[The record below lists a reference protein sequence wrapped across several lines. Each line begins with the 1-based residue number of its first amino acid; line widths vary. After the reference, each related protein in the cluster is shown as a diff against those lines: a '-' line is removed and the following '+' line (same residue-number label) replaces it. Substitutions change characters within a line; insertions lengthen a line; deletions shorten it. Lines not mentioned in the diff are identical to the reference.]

1 MDDCGKIFLVETGM
15 LCQTRRLVAP
25 IHVFRADGFCPPT
38 MDLTSELDHSVSTPV
53 EQFRH
58 YRLGRHLGA
67 GGFGE
72 VREAWDDTL
81 QRRVAIKRLKAA
93 GLPGHPGSLL
103 QEARLAASLEHPAF
117 VKIYSIEADGAGHA
131 IVMELVSGLT
141 LRELI
146 ASGPIATAQVFDL
159 VAQAAA
165 AMQAAHGRG
174 LVHGDLKPSNLMVD
188 EAGKLRILDLG
199 LAFHDDA
206 QATTSV
212 MQLDQQGTI
221 AYMAPELLLGK
232 PSSRLSD
239 VYALG
244 VLFYEMICGARPF
257 ANLSGLALAAAHM
270 QSNSAS
276 WVFPASTPAPLIE
289 LIRSMTA
296 RQPEQ
301 RLGGM
306 EAVGAALAACRDDT
320 PFPHPAAQTA
330 TESATESAPEP
341 APAPPRANR
350 HTAMLGRLRSRKAW
364 LGGALVLALGAG
376 TVVAV
381 DRARTSVPVFSRAA
395 TITRALHAL
404 ESFDQ
409 TERLEAARVDFA
421 ALLANDPDN
430 AAAVAG
436 MSLVDSFRYAGDT
449 QDETWLRRADA
460 AAQQALRLEPALALS
475 HVARAWVLTNQGQR
489 EQALAAVE
497 KALSL
502 EPDNYFAS
510 LGKMLF
516 LTQLRR
522 YDDAN
527 AWGVAMLRRH
537 PRQRA
542 FADALGIVHF
552 MQGRYK
558 EAEQAFRLSIALEP
572 DSSVSYA
579 NLNQALMRQGRSDEA
594 LQVVQQGLRIR
605 PSANLYTNLGNALF
619 QRADYVGAASAFER
633 AVTPPAG
640 SPNRY
645 LGWANLGD
653 TLLWIPGREAQARS
667 AYAKARE
674 LLAPELARA
683 PGDVTLL
690 SRMGLYAARSG
701 DGAGAMD
708 MTAKALAMAPKSPDV
723 HFRAGLAYELLHHR
737 ELALAALAQAKRL
750 GYPAGAIDA
759 EPDFVALRRDARYQ
773 PR

>member
-1 MDDCGKIFLVETGM
+1 
-15 LCQTRRLVAP
+15 
-25 IHVFRADGFCPPT
+25 
-38 MDLTSELDHSVSTPV
+38 MDLTSELDNSIAIPV

-131 IVMELVSGLT
+131 IVMELVSGRT

-146 ASGPIATAQVFDL
+146 GGGPIATAQVFDL

-188 EAGKLRILDLG
+188 DAGTLRILDLG
-199 LAFHDDA
+199 LASHDDA
-206 QATTSV
+206 QATTSL

-244 VLFYEMICGARPF
+244 VLFYEMVCGERPF
-257 ANLSGLALAAAHM
+257 AGLSGLALAAAHM
-270 QSNSAS
+270 QSSSAN
-276 WVFPASTPAPLIE
+276 WIFPASTPAPLIE

-306 EAVGAALAACRDDT
+306 EAVGAALAACRDGL
-320 PFPHPAAQTA
+320 PLPHPAAQPAPETA
-330 TESATESAPEP
+330 PEHTPERTPEP
-341 APAPPRANR
+341 ASLRPGR
-350 HTAMLGRLRSRKAW
+350 HTAILRRLRSRQAW
-364 LGGALVLALGAG
+364 LGGALVLALGVGGAI
-376 TVVAV
+376 AL
-381 DRARTSVPVFSRAA
+381 DHARTDAPVFSRAA
-395 TITRALHAL
+395 TVTRALHAL

-409 TERLEAARVDFA
+409 SERLEAARADFA

-502 EPDNYFAS
+502 EPDNYFAA
-510 LGKMLF
+510 LGKVIF

-522 YDDAN
+522 YQEAGS
-527 AWGVAMLRRH
+527 WGEAMLRRH

-542 FADALGIVHF
+542 FADALGTVHF
-552 MQGRYK
+552 LQGRYK
-558 EAEQAFRLSIALEP
+558 DAEQAFRLSIALQP
-572 DSSVSYA
+572 DSSVAYA
-579 NLNQALMRQGRSDEA
+579 NLNEALMRQRRGDEA

-605 PSANLYTNLGNALF
+605 PSGALYTNLGNALF
-619 QRADYVGAASAFER
+619 QRGDYVGAASAFER

-653 TLLWIPGREAQARS
+653 TLLWIPGREAQARA
-667 AYAKARE
+667 AYARARE
-674 LLAPELARA
+674 LLAPQLARA

-701 DGAGAMD
+701 DGAAAMD
-708 MTAKALAMAPKSPDV
+708 MTARALAMAPNSPDV

-773 PR
+773 SR

>member
-1 MDDCGKIFLVETGM
+1 
-15 LCQTRRLVAP
+15 
-25 IHVFRADGFCPPT
+25 
-38 MDLTSELDHSVSTPV
+38 MDLTTELDNSVSIPA

-67 GGFGE
+67 GGFGV

-81 QRRVAIKRLKAA
+81 QRRVAIKRLNAA
-93 GLPGHPGSLL
+93 SLPGHPGSLL

-146 ASGPIATAQVFDL
+146 ARGPIATERVFDL

-188 EAGKLRILDLG
+188 DAGKLRILDLG

-221 AYMAPELLLGK
+221 AYMAPECLLGK
-232 PSSRLSD
+232 PTSRLSD

-270 QSNSAS
+270 QSSS
-276 WVFPASTPAPLIE
+276 STWVFPASTPAPLIE

-301 RLGGM
+301 RMTGM
-306 EAVGAALAACRDDT
+306 DAVGVALAACRDGL
-320 PFPHPAAQTA
+320 PVPHLAAAPAL
-330 TESATESAPEP
+330 ESAPESTS
-341 APAPPRANR
+341 PRMPR
-350 HTAMLGRLRSRKAW
+350 HTAMLRRLRLRPRQAW
-364 LGGALVLALGAG
+364 LGGALVLALGLG
-376 TVVAV
+376 GGLAV
-381 DRARTSVPVFSRAA
+381 DHARTSAPVFSRAA
-395 TITRALHAL
+395 TVARALHAL

-409 TERLEAARVDFA
+409 TERLEAARADFA
-421 ALLANDPDN
+421 ALLANDPNN

-460 AAQQALRLEPALALS
+460 AAQQALRLEPTLALS
-475 HVARAWVLTNQGQR
+475 HVARAWVLYNQGQR

-497 KALSL
+497 KALRL
-502 EPDNYFAS
+502 EPDNYFAA
-510 LGKMLF
+510 LGKILF

-522 YDDAN
+522 YEEAGS
-527 AWGVAMLRRH
+527 WGGAMLRRH
-537 PRQRA
+537 PGQRV
-542 FADALGIVHF
+542 FADALGTVHF
-552 MQGRYK
+552 LQGRYK
-558 EAEQAFRLSIALEP
+558 EAEQAFRLSIQLEP
-572 DSSVSYA
+572 DSSVAYA
-579 NLNQALMRQGRSDEA
+579 NLNAVLLRQGRGDEA
-594 LQVVQQGLRIR
+594 LQVVQAGLRVR
-605 PSANLYTNLGNALF
+605 PSGRPPHSGALYTNLGNALF
-619 QRADYVGAASAFER
+619 LRGDYVGAASAFER

-640 SPNRY
+640 SPNKY

-653 TLLWIPGREAQARS
+653 TLLWIPGREVQARN

-674 LLAPELARA
+674 LLAPQLARA
-683 PGDVTLL
+683 PGDATLL

-701 DGAGAMD
+701 DGASAME
-708 MTAKALAMAPKSPDV
+708 MTTKALAIVPNNADV
-723 HFRAGLAYELLHHR
+723 HFRAGLTYELLHHR
-737 ELALAALAQAKRL
+737 ELALDALAQAKRL
-750 GYPAGAIDA
+750 GYPVSAIDA

>member
-1 MDDCGKIFLVETGM
+1 
-15 LCQTRRLVAP
+15 
-25 IHVFRADGFCPPT
+25 
-38 MDLTSELDHSVSTPV
+38 MDLTSELDDSVATPV

-58 YRLGRHLGA
+58 YRLGRQLGA

-81 QRRVAIKRLKAA
+81 QRRVAIKRLKTA

-131 IVMELVSGLT
+131 IVMELISGLT

-146 ASGPIATAQVFDL
+146 ARGPIATARVFDL

-165 AMQAAHGRG
+165 AMQAAHDRG

-188 EAGKLRILDLG
+188 DAGKLRILDLG

-221 AYMAPELLLGK
+221 AYMAPECLLGK

-244 VLFYEMICGARPF
+244 VLFYEMICGERPF
-257 ANLSGLALAAAHM
+257 ASLSGLALAAAHM
-270 QSNSAS
+270 QSSSAT

-306 EAVGAALAACRDDT
+306 EEVGAGLASCVAACRDGT
-320 PFPHPAAQTA
+320 PAAA
-330 TESATESAPEP
+330 VHRPVEEP
-341 APAPPRANR
+341 AAAPAPLSASR
-350 HTAMLGRLRSRKAW
+350 HAPMLHRLRSRKAW
-364 LGGALVLALGAG
+364 LGGALVLALGLG
-376 TVVAV
+376 GVLAV
-381 DRARTSVPVFSRAA
+381 DHARISVPAFSRSA
-395 TITRALHAL
+395 TIARALHAL

-409 TERLEAARVDFA
+409 TERVEAARADFA
-421 ALLANDPDN
+421 ALLQNDPNN

-460 AAQQALRLEPALALS
+460 AAQQALRLDPTLALS
-475 HVARAWVLTNQGQR
+475 QVAQAWVLANHGQR

-502 EPDNYFAS
+502 EPDNFFAA
-510 LGKMLF
+510 LGKINF
-516 LTQLRR
+516 LTKLRR
-522 YDDAN
+522 YEEARS
-527 AWGVAMLRRH
+527 WGEAMLRRH
-537 PRQRA
+537 PGQRA
-542 FADALGIVHF
+542 FADELGTLHYQ
-552 MQGRYK
+552 QGNYK
-558 EAEQAFRLSIALEP
+558 AAEQDFRRSIQLQP
-572 DSSVSYA
+572 DSSIAYG
-579 NLNQALMRQGRSDEA
+579 NLNQALLLQGRSDEA

-605 PSANLYTNLGNALF
+605 PNAMLYTNLGNALF
-619 QRADYVGAASAFER
+619 QRGDYVGAASAFER

-640 SPNRY
+640 NPNRY

-653 TLLWIPGREAQARS
+653 TLLWIPGREADARD

-674 LLAPELARA
+674 LLAPRLARA
-683 PGDVTLL
+683 PGDVTLV

-701 DGAGAMD
+701 DGAGAMSLA
-708 MTAKALAMAPKSPDV
+708 AKALAMAPNSPDV
-723 HFRAGLAYELLHHR
+723 HFRAALAYELLHHR

-750 GYPAGAIDA
+750 GYPVSTIEA
-759 EPDFVALRRDARYQ
+759 EPDFVGLRRDARYQ
-773 PR
+773 PH

>member
-1 MDDCGKIFLVETGM
+1 
-15 LCQTRRLVAP
+15 
-25 IHVFRADGFCPPT
+25 
-38 MDLTSELDHSVSTPV
+38 MDLTSELDDNVSTPV

-93 GLPGHPGSLL
+93 GLPQHPGSLL

-146 ASGPIATAQVFDL
+146 ASGPIATERVFDL

-165 AMQAAHGRG
+165 AMQAAHERG

-188 EAGKLRILDLG
+188 DAGKLRILDLG

-206 QATTSV
+206 QATTSI

-221 AYMAPELLLGK
+221 AYMAPECLLGK

-244 VLFYEMICGARPF
+244 VLFYEMICGERPF
-257 ANLSGLALAAAHM
+257 ASLSGLALAAAHM
-270 QSNSAS
+270 QSSSAT

-306 EAVGAALAACRDDT
+306 EAVGAGLAACRDGT
-320 PFPHPAAQTA
+320 PAAA
-330 TESATESAPEP
+330 APQPVEKPVP
-341 APAPPRANR
+341 APAPLRA
-350 HTAMLGRLRSRKAW
+350 LGRTSTLRRLRSRKAL
-364 LGGALVLALGAG
+364 LGGALVLALGVG
-376 TVVAV
+376 GGVAL
-381 DRARTSVPVFSRAA
+381 DYARTGTPAFSRAA

-409 TERLEAARVDFA
+409 TEKLEAARADFA
-421 ALLANDPDN
+421 ALLANDSNN

-449 QDETWLRRADA
+449 QDETWLKRADA
-460 AAQQALRLEPALALS
+460 AAQQAMQLEPTLALS
-475 HVARAWVLTNQGQR
+475 HVAQAWVLFNHGKG
-489 EQALAAVE
+489 EQALTAAE
-497 KALSL
+497 AALGM
-502 EPDNYFAS
+502 EPDNYFAALS
-510 LGKMLF
+510 KIDCLIK
-516 LTQLRR
+516 LRR
-522 YDDAN
+522 YDEARV
-527 AWGVAMLRRH
+527 WGEAMLRRH
-537 PRQRA
+537 PGQHV
-542 FADALGIVHF
+542 FADALGIVHHR
-552 MQGRYK
+552 QGHYK
-558 EAEQAFRLSIALEP
+558 EAEQAFRLSIRLQP
-572 DSSVSYA
+572 DSSNAYA
-579 NLNQALMRQGRSDEA
+579 NLNDALLRQGRSDEA
-594 LQVVQQGLRIR
+594 LQVVQQGLQVR
-605 PSANLYTNLGNALF
+605 PNAILYSNLGNALF
-619 QRADYVGAASAFER
+619 QRGDYVGAASAFER

-640 SPNRY
+640 SPNKY

-653 TLLWIPGREAQARS
+653 TLLWIPGREAEARS
-667 AYAKARE
+667 AYAKAKA
-674 LLAPELARA
+674 LLAPLLARN
-683 PGDVTLL
+683 PDDVTMV

-701 DGAGAMD
+701 DGAGAMA
-708 MTAKALAMAPKSPDV
+708 MAAKALAMAPKSPDV
-723 HFRAGLAYELLHHR
+723 HFRAALAYELLHHR
-737 ELALAALAQAKRL
+737 ELALDALAQAQRL
-750 GYPAGAIDA
+750 GYPVSAIEA

-773 PR
+773 PH

>member
-1 MDDCGKIFLVETGM
+1 
-15 LCQTRRLVAP
+15 
-25 IHVFRADGFCPPT
+25 
-38 MDLTSELDHSVSTPV
+38 MDLTSELDNSIATPA

-93 GLPGHPGSLL
+93 SLPGHPGSLL

-146 ASGPIATAQVFDL
+146 ARGPVPTAQVFDL
-159 VAQAAA
+159 VDQAAA
-165 AMQAAHGRG
+165 AMQAAHARG

-188 EAGKLRILDLG
+188 DGGTLRILDLG

-212 MQLDQQGTI
+212 MQLDQKGTI
-221 AYMAPELLLGK
+221 AYMAPECLLGK
-232 PSSRLSD
+232 PCSRLSD

-244 VLFYEMICGARPF
+244 VLFYEMVCGARPF

-270 QSNSAS
+270 QSSSAS

-301 RLGGM
+301 RMPGM
-306 EAVGAALAACRDDT
+306 EAVGAALAACRDGL
-320 PFPHPAAQTA
+320 PVPQPAVQPGP
-330 TESATESAPEP
+330 ESAPEAVP
-341 APAPPRANR
+341 ASAPPRIAR
-350 HTAMLGRLRSRKAW
+350 HTALLRRLRLRPRQAL
-364 LGGALVLALGAG
+364 LGGALALALGLGGVLAL
-376 TVVAV
+376 
-381 DRARTSVPVFSRAA
+381 DHARTSAPVFSRAA
-395 TITRALHAL
+395 TVARALHAL

-409 TERLEAARVDFA
+409 AERLEAARADFA
-421 ALLANDPDN
+421 ALLANDPNN

-449 QDETWLRRADA
+449 QDDTWLRRADA

-475 HVARAWVLTNQGQR
+475 HVAQAWVLTNQGRR

-497 KALSL
+497 QALRL
-502 EPDNYFAS
+502 EPDNYFAA
-510 LGKMLF
+510 LGKVIF

-522 YDDAN
+522 YDEARS
-527 AWGVAMLRRH
+527 WGQTMLRLPRQ

-542 FADALGIVHF
+542 FADALGTVDYL
-552 MQGRYK
+552 QGRYK
-558 EAEQAFRLSIALEP
+558 EAEQAFRLSIALQP
-572 DSSVSYA
+572 DSSVAYA
-579 NLNQALMRQGRSDEA
+579 NLNEALMRQGRGDEA
-594 LQVVQQGLRIR
+594 LQAVQQGLRIR
-605 PSANLYTNLGNALF
+605 PSAVLYTNLGTALF

-653 TLLWIPGREAQARS
+653 TLLWIPGREAEARS
-667 AYAKARE
+667 AYARARE
-674 LLAPELARA
+674 LLAPQLARA

-701 DGAGAMD
+701 DAAGAMD

-723 HFRAGLAYELLHHR
+723 HFRAGLAYELLHRR
-737 ELALAALAQAKRL
+737 ELALEALAQAKRL
-750 GYPAGAIDA
+750 GYPASAIDA

>member
-1 MDDCGKIFLVETGM
+1 MYHCGKIFLAETGM
-15 LCQTRRLVAP
+15 LCQTRRLVSP

-38 MDLTSELDHSVSTPV
+38 MDLTTELDNSVAIPA

-67 GGFGE
+67 GGFGV

-81 QRRVAIKRLKAA
+81 QRRVAIKRLSTA

-146 ASGPIATAQVFDL
+146 ARGPIATAQVFDL
-159 VAQAAA
+159 VAQTAA

-188 EAGKLRILDLG
+188 DAGKLRILDLG

-221 AYMAPELLLGK
+221 AYMAPECLLGK
-232 PSSRLSD
+232 PTSRLSD

-270 QSNSAS
+270 QSSS
-276 WVFPASTPAPLIE
+276 STWVFPASTPAPLIE

-301 RLGGM
+301 RMTGM
-306 EAVGAALAACRDDT
+306 EAIGVALAACRDGL
-320 PFPHPAAQTA
+320 PVPHLAAAPAP
-330 TESATESAPEP
+330 ESAPEST
-341 APAPPRANR
+341 PPRMPR
-350 HTAMLGRLRSRKAW
+350 HTAMLRRLMLRPRQAW
-364 LGGALVLALGAG
+364 LGGALVLALGLG
-376 TVVAV
+376 GVLAV
-381 DRARTSVPVFSRAA
+381 DHARTSAPVFSRAA
-395 TITRALHAL
+395 TVARALHAL

-409 TERLEAARVDFA
+409 TERLEAARADFA

-497 KALSL
+497 QALRL
-502 EPDNYFAS
+502 EPDNYFAA
-510 LGKMLF
+510 LGKITF

-522 YDDAN
+522 YDEAN
-527 AWGVAMLRRH
+527 AWGEAMLRRH
-537 PRQRA
+537 PRQRV
-542 FADALGIVHF
+542 FADALGTVHF
-552 MQGRYK
+552 LQGRYK
-558 EAEQAFRLSIALEP
+558 EAEQAFRVSIQLQP
-572 DSSVSYA
+572 DSSVAYA
-579 NLNQALMRQGRSDEA
+579 NLNQALMRQGRVDEA
-594 LQVVQQGLRIR
+594 LQVVQQGLRVR
-605 PSANLYTNLGNALF
+605 PSAALYTNLGNALF

-674 LLAPELARA
+674 LLAPQLARA

-701 DGAGAMD
+701 DAAGAMD

-737 ELALAALAQAKRL
+737 ELALAALAQAKRF
-750 GYPAGAIDA
+750 GYPASAIDA

-773 PR
+773 PH

>member
-1 MDDCGKIFLVETGM
+1 
-15 LCQTRRLVAP
+15 
-25 IHVFRADGFCPPT
+25 
-38 MDLTSELDHSVSTPV
+38 MDLSTELDDSTDAPA

-58 YRLGRHLGA
+58 YRLGRQLGA

-93 GLPGHPGSLL
+93 GLPSHPGSLL

-131 IVMELVSGLT
+131 IVMELIAGLT

-146 ASGPIATAQVFDL
+146 ARGPIATEQVFDL

-165 AMQAAHGRG
+165 AMQAAHARG

-199 LAFHDDA
+199 LAFHDDP

-212 MQLDQQGTI
+212 MELDQQGTI
-221 AYMAPELLLGK
+221 AYMAPECLLGK

-244 VLFYEMICGARPF
+244 VMFYEMISGARPF
-257 ANLSGLALAAAHM
+257 AKLSGLALAAAQM
-270 QSNSAS
+270 QSSSAS

-301 RLGGM
+301 RLGSM
-306 EAVGAALAACRDDT
+306 EDVGAALAACREGA
-320 PFPHPAAQTA
+320 PAAPIQHPADDPVAL
-330 TESATESAPEP
+330 P
-341 APAPPRANR
+341 APLRAPR
-350 HTAMLGRLRSRKAW
+350 HIAMLRRLRSRKAW
-364 LGGALVLALGAG
+364 LGGALVLALGLGGVLAIDY
-376 TVVAV
+376 V
-381 DRARTSVPVFSRAA
+381 RTSAPVFSRSA
-395 TITRALHAL
+395 TIARALHAL

-409 TERLEAARVDFA
+409 TEKLEAARADFA
-421 ALLANDPDN
+421 ALLARDPDN

-449 QDETWLRRADA
+449 QDETWLKRADA
-460 AAQQALRLEPALALS
+460 ASQQALRLDPVQALG
-475 HVARAWVLTNQGQR
+475 HVARAWVLHNQGQS
-489 EQALAAVE
+489 EQALAALE
-497 KALSL
+497 KALAL

-510 LGKMLF
+510 LGKIDF
-516 LTQLRR
+516 LTRLRR
-522 YDDAN
+522 YEEARS
-527 AWGVAMLRRH
+527 WGEAMLRRH
-537 PRQRA
+537 PRQRV
-542 FADALGIVHF
+542 FADALGTVHF
-552 MQGRYK
+552 LQGRYQ
-558 EAEQAFRLSIALEP
+558 EAERAFRLSIQLEP
-572 DSSVSYA
+572 DSSVAYA
-579 NLNQALMRQGRSDEA
+579 NLNAVLLRQSRNDEA
-594 LQVVQQGLRIR
+594 LQVVQQGLRVR
-605 PSANLYTNLGNALF
+605 PNAVLYGNLGTALF
-619 QRADYVGAASAFER
+619 QRGDYVGAASAFER

-640 SPNRY
+640 NPNKY

-653 TLLWIPGREAQARS
+653 ALLWIPGREADARR

-674 LLAPELARA
+674 LLAPRLART
-683 PGDVTLL
+683 PDNVTMV

-701 DGAGAMD
+701 DGDGAMQ
-708 MTAKALAMAPKSPDV
+708 MTAKALAMAPKNADV
-723 HFRAGLAYELLHHR
+723 HFRSALAYELLHHR
-737 ELALAALAQAKRL
+737 EQALAALAQAKRL
-750 GYPAGAIDA
+750 GYPASAIDA
-759 EPDFVALRRDARYQ
+759 EPDFVALRRDPRYQ